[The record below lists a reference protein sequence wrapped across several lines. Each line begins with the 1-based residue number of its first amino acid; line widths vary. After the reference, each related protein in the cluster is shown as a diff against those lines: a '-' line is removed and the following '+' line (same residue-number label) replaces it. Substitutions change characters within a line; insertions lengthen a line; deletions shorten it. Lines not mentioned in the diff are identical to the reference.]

1 MATGSTLTA
10 AAARQ
15 LIKLAGQRAYD
26 RGVAYHQE
34 GRVTRLSVVG
44 DRITARVDGTETY
57 DVQLRKTPRGFDG
70 ACTCPASEGFDFC
83 KHCVAVAL
91 AVEARDAVM
100 QSTDSEA
107 PEQRI
112 RAYLSG
118 LPKDELV
125 DIVLGAL
132 DEASELESRLLMQ
145 ADAAAGALDAK
156 RLKKMIT
163 AAMPLRDLWDYR
175 QVAQYFERAEACIS
189 GIASI
194 APSLAAA
201 DLLAVVRHA
210 FTRLDKVL
218 GRVDD
223 SHGRRWGLQYA
234 LHALHRDALARIDW
248 SADELA
254 AYLLDLHLDDEW
266 DTFSNVLDEYGAV
279 LGDDGRAA
287 WFAEARARL
296 DALPEL
302 PFGASFDES
311 YPYLRLTA
319 ILADEARAAGDH
331 DTLVELARRT
341 CTRSHHCYE
350 IAELY
355 LENGDLDQALQWLDR
370 GDAAAEERSRDLSVR
385 VAVHRAREEWAEA
398 AAAQLQVLRR
408 SPSLAQFRRLEEL
421 AAHAGR
427 GEELKQAALD
437 CLRSGLEGIHWYS
450 AACGLTLAA
459 ILQADGDTAGA
470 AALVRDHARDAQ
482 DLVEAAGWFAENHPG
497 QAAEFVERAI
507 EAHIQRKNKNAYRDA
522 VDLLIERRELFE
534 RAGQGR
540 FGALVAELRTRHKA
554 KRNLQALLDKVE
566 GLS

>member
-1 MATGSTLTA
+1 MNTGKTSKGA
-10 AAARQ
+10 AAEP

-44 DRITARVDGTETY
+44 DRITARVDGTEIY

-70 ACTCPASEGFDFC
+70 GCTCPASEGFDFC

-91 AVEARDAVM
+91 AAEARDAVM
-100 QSTDSEA
+100 QSTDTEA

-118 LPKDELV
+118 LPEEELIE
-125 DIVLGAL
+125 IVLDAL
-132 DEASELESRLLMQ
+132 AEAPELESRLLMQ

-175 QVAQYFERAEACIS
+175 QVALYFERAEACIS
-189 GIASI
+189 GIESI

-234 LHALHRDALARIDW
+234 LHALHRGALVRVGW

-254 AYLLDLHLDDEW
+254 TYLLDLHLDDPW
-266 DTFSNVLDEYGAV
+266 DSFGNVLDEYGDV

-287 WFAEARARL
+287 WFGETRARL
-296 DALPEL
+296 DALPDL

-331 DTLVELARRT
+331 ETLIDLARRT

-355 LENGDLDQALQWLDR
+355 LEKGDLDQALQWLDR
-370 GDAAAEERSRDLSVR
+370 GDAAAEERSRNLSVR
-385 VAVHRAREEWAEA
+385 VSVHRARQEWAEA

-408 SPSLAQFRRLEEL
+408 SPSLAQFRHLEEL
-421 AAHAGR
+421 AAHAGQ
-427 GEELKQAALD
+427 GEELKQTAID
-437 CLRSGLEGIHWYS
+437 CLRSGLEGRHWYS
-450 AACGLTLAA
+450 SACGLTLAG
-459 ILQADGDTAGA
+459 ILQANGDTAGA

-482 DLVEAAGWFAENHPG
+482 DLLEAAEWFAENDPG
-497 QAAEFVERAI
+497 QAAEFVARAI
-507 EAHIQRKNKNAYRDA
+507 EAHIQRKNKNGYRDA
-522 VDLLIERRELFE
+522 VDLLIARRELFE
-534 RAGQGR
+534 RAGEGR

-554 KRNLQALLDKVE
+554 KRNLQALLDKAE
-566 GLS
+566 GLL